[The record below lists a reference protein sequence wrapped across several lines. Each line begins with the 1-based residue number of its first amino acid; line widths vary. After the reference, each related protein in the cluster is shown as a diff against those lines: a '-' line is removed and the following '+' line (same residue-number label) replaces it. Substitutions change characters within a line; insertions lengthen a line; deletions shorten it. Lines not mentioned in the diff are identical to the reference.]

1 MFNGFQ
7 AKNKEKNK
15 KELKRVFNENVLKI
29 LKRNQKIRK
38 WENPIHMLNKL
49 KKIKLKNAKRLNN

>member
-15 KELKRVFNENVLKI
+15 KELKRVFNENVLKG
-29 LKRNQKIRK
+29 
-38 WENPIHMLNKL
+38 
-49 KKIKLKNAKRLNN
+49 LKNKEIKKLENEKIWFIY